1 MRRIRDMRNDV
12 RCESVC
18 MFAAHGPH
26 ARMSMSMPGSPR
38 RGRRRASTPTLT
50 AHYCHHRR
58 QLSQHARMGVHVRA
72 DTKTHMWHTTAS
84 QALPSSPLPTSHA
97 PPLSAALRMA
107 PPEPETLAPAEHR
120 RSIANPK
127 HHPPP
132 RCPLMPA
139 RPPSH
144 HRRWAEPHP
153 TAAPLLRQSARSR
166 WNSPPPATDSHY
178 PPVFI
183 AARPGPTPPRIAL
196 CNRPTSCGGE

>member
-1 MRRIRDMRNDV
+1 
-12 RCESVC
+12 
-18 MFAAHGPH
+18 
-26 ARMSMSMPGSPR
+26 
-38 RGRRRASTPTLT
+38 
-50 AHYCHHRR
+50 
-58 QLSQHARMGVHVRA
+58 
-72 DTKTHMWHTTAS
+72 MWHTTAS

-107 PPEPETLAPAEHR
+107 PPEPVTLAPAEHR

-166 WNSPPPATDSHY
+166 CNSPPPATDSHC

-196 CNRPTSCGGE
+196 CNRPTSCGGESGRPREREHTTAATGWVARATPAGARGQRRSGIRRM